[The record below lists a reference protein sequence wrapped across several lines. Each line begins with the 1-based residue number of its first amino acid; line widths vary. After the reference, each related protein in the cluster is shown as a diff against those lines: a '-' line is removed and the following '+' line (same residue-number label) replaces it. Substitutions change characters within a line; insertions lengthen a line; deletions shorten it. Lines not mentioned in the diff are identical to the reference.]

1 MKIQNVMN
9 RANLA
14 FPDDILLSEPEFIA
28 AKLREARIPEHKL
41 PEVLST
47 IFEGAIDIK
56 NFADIVPRGLTEG
69 TIDSFKILTT
79 ARWANFLQDV
89 KPTIST
95 VAKFSKLNRNFV
107 STFIRGLENVD
118 LVCTQRHERS
128 ELVIPTPLATLYINA
143 LSGNVRKEYNLLKQV
158 ADEVKRDKISS
169 RSLKFLEHL
178 ETAFHLAKLAYN
190 ENTLNYEIME
200 DLHSKVR
207 ELVVKA
213 RHDKDKE
220 IVGNLAEL
228 LDIFEH
234 MIKVREK
241 ATKMGVRSIILEKTG
256 EKLGRAR
263 VFRVK

>member
-1 MKIQNVMN
+1 MKIQKLMN
-9 RANLA
+9 KANLA

-28 AKLREARIPEHKL
+28 AKLREIRVTEKKL

-47 IFEGAIDIK
+47 IFESAMETK
-56 NFADIVPRGLTEG
+56 SFADIVPRGLTPG

-79 ARWANFLQDV
+79 TRWTNFLQDA

-107 STFIRGLENVD
+107 STFIKGLENVD
-118 LVCTQRHERS
+118 LVYTQRHERS
-128 ELVIPTPLATLYINA
+128 ELVLPTVLTTLFIDA
-143 LSGNVRKEYNLLKQV
+143 LSGNLRKECDLLKQI
-158 ADEVKRDKISS
+158 ADEVKIDKISS
-169 RSLKFLEHL
+169 QSLKFLEDL
-178 ETAFHLAKLAYN
+178 ETAFHLVKLAYN

-213 RHDKDKE
+213 QHE
-220 IVGNLAEL
+220 ENIVENLTEL
-228 LDIFEH
+228 LDIFRYL
-234 MIKVREK
+234 IDVREK
-241 ATKMGVRSIILEKTG
+241 ATKMGVRPLILENTG
-256 EKLGRAR
+256 DRLGRAR